1 MDAKHPDHIYAIL
14 VAFLAALGCFTAL
27 ALVGADGSR
36 TLEVIVSSL
45 AGAIGGY
52 AYAKKPSGNDDVPSS

>member
-1 MDAKHPDHIYAIL
+1 VEKIGSDHIWAIL
-14 VAFLAALGCFTAL
+14 IAFLSALGCFTAL

-45 AGAIGGY
+45 GGAIGGY
-52 AYAKKPSGNDDVPSS
+52 AYGTKKANNVSPS